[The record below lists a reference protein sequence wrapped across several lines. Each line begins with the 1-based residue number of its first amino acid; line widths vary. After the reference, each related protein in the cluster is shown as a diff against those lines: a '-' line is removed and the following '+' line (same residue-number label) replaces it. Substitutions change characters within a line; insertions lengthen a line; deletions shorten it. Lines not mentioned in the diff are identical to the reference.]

1 MYSECS
7 GYLKVIGV
15 VEMEAA
21 VSSHEGETSSHEGEG
36 AACSQFEY
44 ECLPDKECP
53 MGQSVPSS
61 PSCPGSVCF
70 GKQLIS
76 SMNMIECNCI
86 IITVQSSGAIHGDT
100 HKLCKYV
107 YF

>member
-1 MYSECS
+1 MYSVCPGS

-53 MGQSVPSS
+53 MGQSVTSS
-61 PSCPGSVCF
+61 SCSGSVCF

-76 SMNMIECNCI
+76 SMNMIECYCI
-86 IITVQSSGAIHGDT
+86 IMTV
-100 HKLCKYV
+100 
-107 YF
+107 